1 MPKYSHISNIPAKIF
16 FDILETKNYQLL
28 KPKPKEQGL
37 EQVFISIY
45 DDFFDKSNNPE
56 AKEYLKLVGDEVKL
70 SVKISSIKIVL
81 FFYWNNSKQLPFELI
96 KDGVETLNKHYE
108 LDIDLEK
115 NFDDE
120 VQRIMSQNVG
130 WMENDLQF
138 LQSDLNQLKTN
149 DKGKKV
155 TFYDRLISLSSSAPQ
170 NFVINDK
177 MTLLE
182 YVEVES
188 AIMKHIEQVKIA
200 NKKK

>member
-1 MPKYSHISNIPAKIF
+1 MPKFNHISNIPAKIF
-16 FDILETKNYQLL
+16 FDILETKNYQIL

-37 EQVFISIY
+37 EQIFISIY

-56 AKEYLKLVGDEVKL
+56 AKEYLALIRKEAFLVF
-70 SVKISSIKIVL
+70 KIAVIFQSL
-81 FFYWNNSKQLPFELI
+81 LYYWSNLI
-96 KDGVETLNKHYE
+96 TEEMQINGINALNE
-108 LDIDLEK
+108 GCDLNIDVNA

-120 VQRIMSQNVG
+120 VKRILSENVG
-130 WMENDLQF
+130 WLENDLQF

>member
-1 MPKYSHISNIPAKIF
+1 MCKFNHISNIPAKIF

-28 KPKPKEQGL
+28 KPKPSETGL
-37 EQVFISIY
+37 EQIFISIY

-56 AKEYLKLVGDEVKL
+56 AKEYLALIRKEAFLVY
-70 SVKISSIKIVL
+70 KIAVIKQAL
-81 FFYWNNSKQLPFELI
+81 LFYWSNPTTKQMRIDGI
-96 KDGVETLNKHYE
+96 KALNE
-108 LDIDLEK
+108 GCDLNISIDA

-120 VQRIMSQNVG
+120 VKRILSENVG
-130 WMENDLQF
+130 WLENDLQF
-138 LQSDLNQLKTN
+138 LRADLNQLKTN
-149 DKGKKV
+149 DKGKKL
-155 TFYDRLISLSSSAPQ
+155 TFYDRLINLSASAPQ

-200 NKKK
+200 NKKNTK

>member
-1 MPKYSHISNIPAKIF
+1 MPKFNHISNIPAKIF
-16 FDILETKNYQLL
+16 FDILETKNYQIL

-37 EQVFISIY
+37 EQIFISIY

-56 AKEYLKLVGDEVKL
+56 AKEYLALIRKEAFLVY
-70 SVKISSIKIVL
+70 KIAVIKQAL
-81 FFYWNNSKQLPFELI
+81 LFYWSNPITEEMQINGI
-96 KDGVETLNKHYE
+96 NALNE
-108 LDIDLEK
+108 GCDLNIDVNA

-120 VQRIMSQNVG
+120 VKRILSENVV
-130 WMENDLQF
+130 QF